1 MWTVELPYQENGT
14 AYFQAIRDLPYPI
27 WLDSQNSGRYD
38 ILVADPCELFT
49 TQDRPFEA
57 LSQVF
62 ACDDTLDLSVPFA
75 GGLVGLW
82 GYDLARKIETIC
94 EVAKPAYIL
103 PDMLVGW
110 YDWAIVIDHERQ
122 QTQLVSL
129 QRHPR
134 TSAQWSALVQR
145 LENISIQPLA
155 SFHCGAPH
163 SNMTQAEY
171 TERFA
176 RIQAYIHAGDC
187 YQVNLAQRFH
197 MAFDGDP
204 FAAYCHVREHT
215 HVPFGA
221 YVETP
226 QGSVLSF
233 SLEQFLAVSD
243 RNVVTK
249 PIKGT
254 TPRGKTPVEDDQLA
268 QQLLTSQKDHAEN
281 VMIVDLLRND
291 LSRVC
296 QAHSVRVPHLFTL
309 ERFANVHHLVSTVE
323 GVLAEDKT
331 VFDLLAACFP
341 GGSITGAPKCRVMDI
356 IEELELDRRSIYCGS
371 IGYIG
376 YDGRMDSSIC
386 IRTMLYENDI
396 LYAWAGGGI
405 IADSQVETEYQET
418 YAKISNIFAALK

>member
-1 MWTVELPYQENGT
+1 MWTVELSYQPEGI

-49 TQDRPFEA
+49 AQSQPFEV
-57 LSQVF
+57 LSQIF
-62 ACDDTLDLSVPFA
+62 SCDDSLDLPVPFA

-82 GYDLARKIETIC
+82 SYDLARQIETIR
-94 EVAKPAYIL
+94 EVPKSAYAL

-122 QTQLVSL
+122 QTQLVSAHK
-129 QRHPR
+129 HPG
-134 TSAQWSALVQR
+134 TEGQWPALVQR
-145 LENISIQPLA
+145 LENISAQSLA
-155 SFHCGAPH
+155 SFDCGAPH
-163 SNMTQAEY
+163 SNMTKDEY
-171 TERFA
+171 ADRFA
-176 RIQAYIHAGDC
+176 RIQGYIHAGDC

-197 MAFDGDP
+197 MTFSGDP

-226 QGSVLSF
+226 QGAVLSF
-233 SLEQFLAVSD
+233 SPEQFLAVSD
-243 RNVVTK
+243 RHVITK

-254 TPRGKTPVEDDQLA
+254 TPRGTTPVEDDQLA

-291 LSRVC
+291 ISRVC

-323 GVLAEDKT
+323 GVLAEGKT

-356 IEELELDRRSIYCGS
+356 IEELEPDRRSIYCGS

-376 YDGRMDSSIC
+376 YDGRMDTSIC
-386 IRTMLYENDI
+386 IRTMLCENNT

-418 YAKISNIFAALK
+418 YAKISNLFAALK